1 MLGHADQPTMSVVAL
16 FQKRLDTH
24 GKQHM
29 HIHQNNLKDLDKIWH
44 LGVVVLYTTS
54 CQIT

>member
-1 MLGHADQPTMSVVAL
+1 MYGPADQPTMPVVAL

-29 HIHQNNLKDLDKIWH
+29 HIHQNDLKALDKIWH
-44 LGVVVLYTTS
+44 LGVVMV
-54 CQIT
+54 